1 MGSMSIICTRLNLV
15 ERIRSS
21 RYNFTYTLTSTVNL
35 DIHILSHTV
44 FHSYCKTFFFN
55 DLLSQRFIFCQIN
68 LDNECGLDNVF
79 MRLIIK
85 TISFSVLT
93 QFFYFNELKIKA
105 TMQVTPTVFFL
116 FFIIFFTVYY
126 IVGKYMISDL
136 QVWFLVQR
144 RFWPHILNNPGMPIS
159 DAVN

>member
-79 MRLIIK
+79 MRLVIK

-93 QFFYFNELKIKA
+93 QFFNFNELKIKKI
-105 TMQVTPTVFFL
+105 FFL
-116 FFIIFFTVYY
+116 FFIIIF
-126 IVGKYMISDL
+126 L
-136 QVWFLVQR
+136 QCT
-144 RFWPHILNNPGMPIS
+144 I
-159 DAVN
+159 